1 MKILFLLFLKVLL
14 AYSFVI
20 PLNHGPN
27 IRVDR
32 KNFFLP
38 HASSS
43 SLADTIKRDGIDV
56 QSTLWDFTEY
66 FSSMVDPSI
75 QRFYSISKPPTGEL
89 IHQHCPVRE
98 LGVTW
103 DALTLLKYWNENQEW
118 IMEHGKQH
126 EFALYHQKIASVVK
140 STIHTYISSVI
151 QFEDYLI
158 VDSNYL
164 RERSNIAHSG
174 LLVLSCIYAIEAS
187 IIDATEISA
196 VMNGLVKGIL
206 RMQNPNGSFRI
217 EYGYDDIYKMIEFYP
232 GEAMVGLMEF
242 YEKGNE
248 LNIINDGDLHQA
260 ILLATKNALGFY
272 SELYKNGDVDV
283 NYNIWQVQAF
293 SRLFRIFHTQYD
305 VDESLCADYCISL
318 CQDIV
323 NSGSWRMLGRGRS
336 FYPNLQTV
344 EIVVGLDALMEGMSI
359 ARVKSLDNEIQR
371 FEMNARNAICFVIF
385 SKDQIDASALVGRGG
400 LGFGG
405 LTIMEQ
411 RLDVTGHAVHG
422 FVKID

>member
-1 MKILFLLFLKVLL
+1 MKILFILFLKVLV

-20 PLNHGPN
+20 PLKHGPN
-27 IRVDR
+27 IDK
-32 KNFFLP
+32 KNFFQP

-43 SLADTIKRDGIDV
+43 SLVDTIKRDGIDV

-103 DALTLLKYWNENQEW
+103 DALTLLKYWKENQEW

-126 EFALYHQKIASVVK
+126 EFASHYQKIASVVK
-140 STIHTYISSVI
+140 STIHSYISSCI
-151 QFEDYLI
+151 KFEDYLL

-187 IIDATEISA
+187 IIDATEISP
-196 VMNGLVKGIL
+196 VVNGLVKGIL

-217 EYGYDDIYKMIEFYP
+217 EYGYEDVYKMIEFYP

-248 LNIINDGDLHQA
+248 LHISNDYEIRQA
-260 ILLATKNALGFY
+260 IALAMKNALGFY

-293 SRLFRIFHTQYD
+293 SRLFRIFHVQND
-305 VDESLCADYCISL
+305 VDESLCTDYCITL
-318 CQDIV
+318 CQGIV
-323 NSGSWRMLGRGRS
+323 NSGAWRMLGRGQS

-344 EIVVGLDALMEGMSI
+344 EIVVGLDALMEGISI
-359 ARVKSLDNEIQR
+359 ARAHSLDNEIQR
-371 FEMNARNAICFVIF
+371 LEINARNAISFVIF
-385 SKDQIDASALVGRGG
+385 SIDQIDVSALVGRGG

-411 RLDVTGHAVHG
+411 RLDVTGHAVHA

>member
-1 MKILFLLFLKVLL
+1 MKILFILFLKVLV
-14 AYSFVI
+14 AYSFII
-20 PLNHGPN
+20 PLKHGPSIN
-27 IRVDR
+27 
-32 KNFFLP
+32 KSNLFQP

-43 SLADTIKRDGIDV
+43 SLVDNIKKDGIDV

-103 DALTLLKYWNENQEW
+103 DALTLLKYWNDNQEW

-126 EFALYHQKIASVVK
+126 EFALHHQKIASVVK
-140 STIHTYISSVI
+140 STIHSYISSCV
-151 QFEDYLI
+151 QFEDFVI

-164 RERSNIAHSG
+164 REGSNIAHSG

-187 IIDATEISA
+187 IIDASEVSP
-196 VMNGLVKGIL
+196 VVNGLAKGIL

-217 EYGYDDIYKMIEFYP
+217 EYGYEDVYKMIEFYP

-242 YEKGNE
+242 YEKGHE
-248 LNIINDGDLHQA
+248 FKIINDGELRQA
-260 ILLATKNALGFY
+260 ILLSMKNALGFY

-293 SRLFRIFHTQYD
+293 SRLFHILHALYD
-305 VDESLCADYCISL
+305 VDQSLCADYCISL
-318 CQDIV
+318 CQGIV
-323 NSGSWRMLGRGRS
+323 NSGAWRMLGRGQS

-344 EIVVGLDALMEGMSI
+344 EIVVGLDALMEGISI
-359 ARVKSLDNEIQR
+359 ARALSLDNEIQR
-371 FEMNARNAICFVIF
+371 LEMNARNAISFVIF
-385 SKDQIDASALVGRGG
+385 SKDQIDVSALVGRGG